1 MSKLVFNA
9 DTTCRNTP
17 WAEFLV
23 PRCDTSVVQIGS
35 VDAGVHQ
42 EFILV
47 NFTDFGEGSLDI
59 LVYYFTSSTAWLDH
73 MDIRQRINVKIMKA
87 IQERGLSDAK
97 FAV

>member
-1 MSKLVFNA
+1 
-9 DTTCRNTP
+9 
-17 WAEFLV
+17 
-23 PRCDTSVVQIGS
+23 
-35 VDAGVHQ
+35 VHQ

-47 NFTDFGEGSLDI
+47 NFTDFGESSLDI